1 MFRKDFKAKGH
12 TQVKSSDRKKLRQ
25 QIQQLYPALNDD
37 ILSLI
42 IPTGKGEDFTS
53 CKISLSTGDDIL
65 VYSSNKTPWFFVVED
80 IK

>member
-1 MFRKDFKAKGH
+1 MFRKDFKSKGH

-25 QIQQLYPALNDD
+25 QIQQIYPTLNDD

-53 CKISLSTGDDIL
+53 CKLLLSTGDEIL
-65 VYSSNKTPWFFVVED
+65 V
-80 IK
+80 